1 MSLETNSDFFEKCFD
16 QHDFNELNDLDAHLI
31 RFAIKLFMTTNKKTN
46 PVLFDVGTNAGSFVK
61 VVQEFGLHNVHCFEP
76 HPHLSNTVMEKYPYV
91 KMNKSCLTDTIGTI
105 PINFPKW
112 SVGLS
117 SVVNRPV
124 FDVLKNK
131 GQDIIRV
138 DVPTTTIDE
147 YCRITDVDEI
157 DFVKIDVEGAEK
169 MVLDGASNMLK
180 TNKIKMGFFE
190 VGETL
195 KDAGTSEGEICDMLR
210 GYGYIINTKIPMNYL
225 FYLK

>member
-1 MSLETNSDFFEKCFD
+1 MEDNTEFFERCFD

-31 RFAIKLFMTTNKKTN
+31 RFAIKLFTATNKKQS

-61 VVQEFGLHNVHCFEP
+61 VVQEQGFRNVHCFEP
-76 HPHLSNTVMEKYPYV
+76 HPHLSKVVAEKYPHV
-91 KMNKSCLTDTIGTI
+91 TMNKLCLTDSIGSI
-105 PINFPKW
+105 PINFPKH

-124 FDVLKNK
+124 FDTLKSQ
-131 GQDIIRV
+131 GQDIMRV

-147 YCRITDVDEI
+147 YCKTNSIDEI

-169 MVLDGASNMLK
+169 MVLDGASTMLK

-195 KDAGTSEGEICDMLR
+195 RDAGTSEDEICDMLK
-210 GYGYIINTKIPMNYL
+210 GYGYTINTRIPMNYM
-225 FYLK
+225 FYLVK